1 MSIVSV
7 LLSVAVSESVRAL
20 NANVRSS
27 GGRGGGDV
35 CVLAVGKVGGGE
47 CELSVGVPRGLGKEG
62 RLKGGVS
69 LSLQVFLAVGRRQS
83 QAKGGKVWDRAFNL
97 HVC

>member
-1 MSIVSV
+1 V

-35 CVLAVGKVGGGE
+35 CVLAVGKVGGGG

-62 RLKGGVS
+62 RLKGGAS
-69 LSLQVFLAVGRRQS
+69 LSLQVFLAVGRRQG
-83 QAKGGKVWDRAFNL
+83 QAKVGKVWDRAFNL